1 MKRPRESEEVD
12 GERGGENG
20 EEREGE
26 PRRCGEQTR
35 EMKRRGVDCGQW
47 GEVKGN
53 LEAMDERGKIMIREC
68 GKVRK
73 GRVEGDIY
81 L

>member
-1 MKRPRESEEVD
+1 MKRPKESEEVD

-53 LEAMDERGKIMIREC
+53 LEAMDERGKRMIREC